1 MWGDDPPRRVRRLEK
16 IGVHVTGYVA
26 RIQDFLAPATVV
38 VCPMRSV
45 GMQFQVPEA
54 MASCAPVA
62 ANPDALGGTEVIDG
76 VHLLMV
82 NDAGDLCRVS
92 SALA

>member
-1 MWGDDPPRRVRRLEK
+1 
-16 IGVHVTGYVA
+16 
-26 RIQDFLAPATVV
+26 
-38 VCPMRSV
+38 
-45 GMQFQVPEA
+45 MQFQVPEA